1 MSKRRGVATNSLAT
15 AVSLAHGASKN
26 IWKLSRCSSTS
37 TKRRSGGTEMKTI
50 QIRTEIPGPRS
61 RALMSRREAAVPR
74 GPFRATPIFV
84 ASADGATIEDV
95 DGNRYIDFAGGI
107 GCLNVGHRAP
117 QVMSA
122 LKAQLEKHLHLCFA
136 VTPYEGYVALAEKLN
151 SLAPGKAPKKTIILN
166 TGAEAV
172 ENAVKIARA
181 FTKRP
186 AVICFEDAFHGRTL
200 LTMTLTSKTHPYKAG
215 FEPFASDVYRI
226 PYAYP
231 YRGQSGATAE
241 IFAHYLEDAFKRS
254 VAPESVAAVIA
265 EPVLGEGGFIIHPRD
280 YFKLVQ
286 DICRKHGI
294 LFIADEVQ
302 SGFARTG
309 KWFASEHFGIE
320 PDLITKAKS
329 LGGGMPIAAV
339 TGRAEIMDAPGVG
352 ALGGT
357 FCGHPLSCVVGLA
370 AIETIEKENLLSRS
384 IVIGRHFEERAR
396 AWQKK
401 WALIGEGRGLGGMC
415 AMRLVRDAATRDPAD
430 AETKQVARFC
440 YEHGLITITAGTFNN
455 VIRILVPLVV
465 TDEQFDEGLGVIEA
479 ALAAVAERKQAAL
492 SHAQR
497 KA

>member
-1 MSKRRGVATNSLAT
+1 L
-15 AVSLAHGASKN
+15 
-26 IWKLSRCSSTS
+26 
-37 TKRRSGGTEMKTI
+37 GGIEMPTI

-61 RALMSRREAAVPR
+61 RALMARREAAVPR
-74 GPFRATPIFV
+74 GPYNSVPIFMAAAEGV
-84 ASADGATIEDV
+84 TLEDV
-95 DGNRYIDFAGGI
+95 DGNGYLDFAGGI
-107 GCLNVGHRAP
+107 GCLNVGHRSP
-117 QVMSA
+117 RVMSA
-122 LKAQLEKHLHLCFA
+122 LREQLEKHLHLCFA
-136 VTPYEGYVALAEKLN
+136 VTPYESYIALAEKLN
-151 SLAPGKAPKKTIILN
+151 ALAPGKAPKKTIIVN

-200 LTMTLTSKTHPYKAG
+200 LTLTLTSKTHPYKAG
-215 FEPFASDVYRI
+215 FEPFASEVYRI
-226 PYAYP
+226 PFAYP
-231 YRGQSGATAE
+231 YRGEKGATAE
-241 IFAHYLEDAFKRS
+241 TFANYLADAFKRS

-265 EPVLGEGGFIIHPRD
+265 EPVLGEGGFIVPPKD
-280 YFKLVQ
+280 YFALLQK
-286 DICRKHGI
+286 ICRQHGI

-309 KWFASEHFGIE
+309 EWFASEHFGIE
-320 PDLITKAKS
+320 PDLVTMAKS

-357 FCGHPLSCVVGLA
+357 FCGHPLSCAAALA

-384 IVIGRHFEERAR
+384 VAIGRRFEERAR

-401 WALIGEGRGLGGMC
+401 WPLVGEVRGLGGMC
-415 AMRLVRDAATRDPAD
+415 AMELVRGAATREPAD

-465 TDEQFDEGLGVIEA
+465 TDEQFDEGLGVIES
-479 ALAAVAERKQAAL
+479 ALAAVAERKQAVL
-492 SHAQR
+492 SHA
-497 KA
+497 